1 MQSSHATPRRSMNTE
16 TSKSRLGSSSKPESK
31 FHSCSLNVR
40 RSPRTKPNNGFMKAD
55 SSASALAS
63 LKTNHSDA
71 TRGSD
76 SKFSR
81 TSSNAS
87 SMSGTKLPAIGKD
100 SLPKSLYAPS
110 NAKGWCF
117 DAFTAASK
125 ESDRLRLHRGKF
137 FYREPKQM
145 EKKSDLRGLRIGL
158 RTQLIANVE
167 SRHYHTRSR
176 DVGHT
181 WGRSVGVCS

>member
-1 MQSSHATPRRSMNTE
+1 MSAEQALT
-16 TSKSRLGSSSKPESK
+16 
-31 FHSCSLNVR
+31 
-40 RSPRTKPNNGFMKAD
+40 RTKPNNGFMKAD

-63 LKTNHSDA
+63 FKTNHSN
-71 TRGSD
+71 TTHGSD
-76 SKFSR
+76 SDFSR
-81 TSSNAS
+81 TSSNES
-87 SMSGTKLPAIGKD
+87 NKSRTKLPAIGKD

-117 DAFTAASK
+117 DAFTAANK

-145 EKKSDLRGLRIGL
+145 EKKYHLCGLRIGL

-167 SRHYHTRSR
+167 SRHYYTRSR

-181 WGRSVGVCS
+181 WGRNAGVCHRPWQCYDEQNCLFYSK

>member
-1 MQSSHATPRRSMNTE
+1 MLSSHATARRSMNTDKS
-16 TSKSRLGSSSKPESK
+16 TSKSVLGSSSKPASK
-31 FHSCSLNVR
+31 FHSGSLNVR
-40 RSPRTKPNNGFMKAD
+40 RSPGTKPNMEAD

-63 LKTNHSDA
+63 LKTTH
-71 TRGSD
+71 GSD
-76 SKFSR
+76 SNFSR

-87 SMSGTKLPAIGKD
+87 SKSRTKLPATGKD

-110 NAKGWCF
+110 NAKGWCV
-117 DAFTAASK
+117 DAFTAANK

-145 EKKSDLRGLRIGL
+145 EKKSDLRDLRIGL

-167 SRHYHTRSR
+167 SRHYYTRSR
-176 DVGHT
+176 DVGPT
-181 WGRSVGVCS
+181 WGRNVGVCS